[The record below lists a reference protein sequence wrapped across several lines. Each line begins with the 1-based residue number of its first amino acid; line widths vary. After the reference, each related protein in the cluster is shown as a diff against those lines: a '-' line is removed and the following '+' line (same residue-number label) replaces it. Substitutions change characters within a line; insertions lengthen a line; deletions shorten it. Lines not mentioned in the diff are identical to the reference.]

1 MTTRPEALRWTSAI
15 RPVSAQS
22 SAGFF
27 ARLGCTRIGSPGIF
41 GERDPKALFKG
52 AKPQVA
58 HERKSVGY
66 QASFPARHLRL
77 PSPTGAA
84 TPAHGIRI
92 GYGRTGKRTGISTQG
107 TQQPRAQ
114 PVEV

>member
-1 MTTRPEALRWTSAI
+1 
-15 RPVSAQS
+15 VSAQS

-41 GERDPKALFKG
+41 GERDPKALFTG

-66 QASFPARHLRL
+66 QASFPAGHLRL
-77 PSPTGAA
+77 PSHRRGAA
-84 TPAHGIRI
+84 TTAHGIRI
-92 GYGRTGKRTGISTQG
+92 GYGGTGNRTSNSTQG